1 MNSDDEHVAIGWP
14 TNHSAKGA
22 SIGINGIILD
32 VDAIKFRGFHALMDC
47 LVDPHQSIIQNP
59 IAATIYVE

>member
-1 MNSDDEHVAIGWP
+1 MMNMWLSVDPQIIPPKELVGM
-14 TNHSAKGA
+14 
-22 SIGINGIILD
+22 ILD

-47 LVDPHQSIIQNP
+47 LVDPHQSIIQHP